1 MVDDALKMLD
11 DPYLSA
17 EVEFLRQMDH
27 DLEMEANE
35 LEAV

>member
-1 MVDDALKMLD
+1 VDNTLKILD
-11 DPYLSA
+11 NPYLSA
-17 EVEFLRQMDH
+17 EVEFLHQTDH